1 MLAMHLVKF
10 NAPLTKE
17 QQRAAK
23 KLAKADKGWY
33 DREQGGFM
41 MRSEKSANSL
51 AETISSF
58 N

>member
-1 MLAMHLVKF
+1 MHLVKF